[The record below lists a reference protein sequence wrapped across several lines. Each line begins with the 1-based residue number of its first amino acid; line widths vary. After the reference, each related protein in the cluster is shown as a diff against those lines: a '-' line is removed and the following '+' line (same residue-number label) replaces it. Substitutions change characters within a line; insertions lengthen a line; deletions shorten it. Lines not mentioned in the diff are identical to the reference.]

1 MKLSRKLRVRP
12 NRKLHL
18 EDVDPDAT
26 PGIRN
31 KTAGEQILANN
42 IARIDELQYA
52 LYAENRQSLLIVIQA
67 LDAGG
72 KDGTIR
78 KLALGLNPQACRVT
92 SFKVPSASEAAHDFL
107 WRTHLAAPARG
118 EVGIFN
124 RSHYEDVLVVR
135 VHELV
140 PKPVWS
146 LRYDAINAF
155 ERQLSEAGTRIVKFY
170 LHISKDEQKRRIQE
184 RLDDSRKHWK
194 FSPADLVERKRWDAY
209 MAAYEDALRR
219 CSTSYAPWYVIPANH
234 NWYRNAAV
242 SQIVADT
249 LADMAPR
256 FPKTTFDPK
265 KIRIV

>member
-1 MKLSRKLRVRP
+1 MKLSRRLRVHP
-12 NRKLHL
+12 SRKLHL
-18 EDVDPDAT
+18 DDVDPDAT

-31 KTAGEQILANN
+31 KAAAERILADS
-42 IARIDELQYA
+42 IARIDALQFA
-52 LYAENRQSLLIVIQA
+52 LYAENRRSLLIVIQA

-92 SFKVPSASEAAHDFL
+92 SFKVPNAAEAAHDFL

-140 PKPVWS
+140 AKPVWS
-146 LRYDAINAF
+146 LRYEQINAF
-155 ERQLSEAGTRIVKFY
+155 ERQLSEAGTRIIKFF
-170 LHISKDEQKRRIQE
+170 LHISRDEQKQRLQD
-184 RLDDSRKHWK
+184 RLDDPRKHWK
-194 FSPADLVERKRWDAY
+194 FSTGDLAERKRWDDY
-209 MAAYEDALRR
+209 MTAYEDALRR
-219 CSTSYAPWYVIPANH
+219 CSTAHAPWYVIPANR

-249 LADMAPR
+249 LAEMDPQ
-256 FPKTTFDPK
+256 FPKTDFDPK
-265 KIRIV
+265 KIHIV